1 MLNAASEDMKN
12 GDYASARPIFEQIIT
27 DYPESVEAAASLQK
41 IYFIVNYTDKD
52 YDALLQ
58 YIDNIVALEGT
69 TLYRVKKDVIIKT
82 YMQMKEYDVAIS
94 HLEPVIADPADE
106 IELTDALKDEAYCYV
121 KLIEEGDR
129 ALPEICSVKP
139 KNFREF
145 QKIFNELDDKL
156 YESQEPNAEEIV
168 SASIISSNYPNPFNP
183 TTTIR
188 FSLPDDGDVE
198 LSIFNVK
205 GQKVKQLA
213 SEEMTAGQHSVVW
226 NGTDGNNK
234 SVASGIYFYKISTGK
249 QKQIS
254 KMLLLK

>member
-1 MLNAASEDMKN
+1 MKN

-58 YIDNIVALEGT
+58 YIDNIVVLEGT

-121 KLIEEGDR
+121 KLIAEGDR

-145 QKIFNELDDKL
+145 QKIVNELDDKL